1 MGKHKSTPTQS
12 KKAESYFSPCKKAKT
27 TPGPTAQGGSSAQE
41 ASSGA
46 TVAVAPKKIWTK
58 KDLPKKLDRFS
69 IHYPKGVA
77 GELFKA
83 LNKKKAAICKS
94 NYIYVKQYSQTAKYQ
109 SLPARTHAKSIQLRS
124 TLEMARCKYKRQSMV
139 D

>member
-1 MGKHKSTPTQS
+1 MRNFLFFSPSTIFYFKMGKHKSTPTQS

-77 GELFKA
+77 GM
-83 LNKKKAAICKS
+83 
-94 NYIYVKQYSQTAKYQ
+94 
-109 SLPARTHAKSIQLRS
+109 S
-124 TLEMARCKYKRQSMV
+124 TTVMSDPL
-139 D
+139 